1 MRRRFAPDA
10 WPAGSGDPDVSV
22 TEAVYDAGYGSS
34 SRAYAA
40 IEERLGMTATTYRKG
55 GKGETVRHAV
65 ARSSLGLVLV
75 AGTARGIC
83 AIEFGDTEDDLV
95 AALRDRLPSAV
106 LEPADAEFH
115 IWLKTVLSF
124 IETPEKGLDLPL
136 DIRGTAFQQRVW
148 AALRAIP
155 PGTTVTYSELARK
168 LGTPSA
174 TRAIARACASN
185 RIAVAI
191 PCHRVVR
198 TDGNL
203 AGYRW
208 GLERKRALL
217 DRENAS
223 RKR

>member
-1 MRRRFAPDA
+1 MTPKAYAAAVRARRLASRL
-10 WPAGSGDPDVSV
+10 GDPDVSV

-168 LGTPSA
+168 LGTPVGHA
-174 TRAIARACASN
+174 RHRTCLRQQPHCRCHPLPPRRPHRRKPCRLPLGTGTQTRTS
-185 RIAVAI
+185 
-191 PCHRVVR
+191 
-198 TDGNL
+198 
-203 AGYRW
+203 
-208 GLERKRALL
+208 
-217 DRENAS
+217 
-223 RKR
+223 